1 MAIMTKLLNK
11 IKPKTLSEQAAE
23 LDQLTMAQRESVA
36 ASDEPIELRSAAVDL
51 LDYGATLITL
61 ASDCP
66 SVALQQQARQRIA
79 QLIDCDSIGLAKLT
93 EDGLDIMAQF
103 AIVGFCQNEVLLPQL
118 MDTITDTQFFYRIAT
133 QGVSARL
140 RELAADKISDE
151 AILKKLLKESRGK
164 DKLVYKIVKGKCDSF
179 RELEKQRAQIQT
191 DIETLCELLLAHS
204 KRSFDM
210 LFTSKADR
218 LFKRWEHLAP
228 HSLAVHSAIAEQAIL
243 VCQQTIN
250 AHAAEQSGVAER
262 KASEDSATQIL
273 QTIAHDLAALLA
285 QLYAIDDSEPPRNA
299 IIVSLNECQQRR
311 VAALALASS
320 NPHADKQFSL
330 FNEAIALQLQL
341 LEEHGSVAQQS
352 AALAQQSATDAAYH
366 AMQSRLK
373 DAALLPKSLLPQT
386 VVDARAAMADKQQQ
400 WAAHKQ
406 LLSNQL
412 RHVNA
417 LIGKANVALKDGQS
431 NQAAG
436 IRRSL
441 EKKCLELTRVP
452 PTVTAQIEQLDT
464 ALDKLLDWK
473 QYAVEPKQQ
482 QMIDRMQA
490 LVTSNDNPEA
500 LASKIKHLQEQWKSI
515 SRGFDGQEHWE
526 RFHLLAEQ
534 AYQPCKLYFTEQAA
548 VRVANLD
555 KRRAL
560 VAQLTEY
567 FTAQPWEIED
577 GQTMDWA
584 LVEKLIVT
592 AIRQWQSYAPT
603 ERKGNKLVQ
612 DEFDQILASMREK
625 LHEHREKNSQG
636 KQQLIDQALQLSDME
651 DNRQAIDKIKQLQ
664 IQWKTIGQAVRSDEQ
679 KLWRAFRKSCDI
691 IFEKRQ
697 QQSNEFKAE
706 LQANKVQAMALQ
718 SEVQRLGQL
727 TGQPL
732 LDARLRVKE
741 CQQEFRRI
749 GMLPKTA
756 STGLNKQLYQSL
768 QQFETAVAGQL
779 EADKVQVWEDLFE
792 ANDKIRRAQLTSDP
806 ALAETLHQQAKE
818 FIDSVRQWPK
828 GGLAALKH
836 KMSEGADITKQD
848 EYARALKTLC
858 IRAEI
863 FSDNPT
869 PAEDKAL
876 RMQYQVSQLQE
887 SFGHSGGESQ
897 GNLQELVLAWVAAG
911 PVATDLYVKLLTRF
925 RLST

>member
-1 MAIMTKLLNK
+1 MAVMSKLLSK
-11 IKPKTLSEQAAE
+11 IKPKTLAEKVAE
-23 LDQLTMAQRESVA
+23 LDQLAMAQLESIA
-36 ASDEPIELRSAAVDL
+36 MSDEPNELRRAAINL
-51 LDYGATLITL
+51 LDYGATLVGL

-66 SVALQQQARQRIA
+66 IVALQKQARQRIA
-79 QLIDCDSIGLAKLT
+79 QLLDTNSLGLAQLT
-93 EDGLDIMAQF
+93 EEGLDLTAQF
-103 AIVGFCQNEVLLPQL
+103 TIVGFCQNEVLLPQL
-118 MDTITDTQFFYRIAT
+118 LETCTDTQFLYRMASH
-133 QGVSARL
+133 GVFTRL

-164 DKLVYKIVKGKCDSF
+164 DKLVYNIVKTKCDFF
-179 RELEKQRAQIQT
+179 RDLEKQTAQTQT
-191 DIETLCELLLAHS
+191 DIEALCELLLAHS
-204 KRSFDM
+204 NRSFDM

-218 LFKRWEHLAP
+218 LSKRWEHLAP
-228 HSLAVHSAIAEQAIL
+228 HSPAVYSAIAEQAIL

-250 AHAAEQSGVAER
+250 AHVAEQLEVAER
-262 KASEDSATQIL
+262 KAEEESATQVL

-299 IIVSLNECQQRR
+299 ITVSLNECQQRR

-320 NPHADKQFSL
+320 NPHADKQFSQ
-330 FNEAIALQLQL
+330 FNEAIALQLEL
-341 LEEHGSVAQQS
+341 LEEHGSVPQQS
-352 AALAQQSATDAAYH
+352 AALAQQSATDDAYH

-386 VVDARAAMADKQQQ
+386 VVDARAAMADKQKQ

-406 LLSNQL
+406 VLSNQL

-417 LIGKANVALKDGQS
+417 LIGKANGAIKDGQS
-431 NQAAG
+431 SQAAG

-452 PTVTAQIEQLDT
+452 PTVTAQLEQMDA

-473 QYAVEPKQQ
+473 QYAVQPKQQ

-500 LASKIKHLQEQWKSI
+500 LASKIKHLQEEWKSI

-526 RFHLLAEQ
+526 RFHQLAEQ

-548 VRVANLD
+548 VRLANLD

-577 GQTMDWA
+577 RESMDWA

-603 ERKGNKLVQ
+603 ERKGNKPVQ
-612 DEFDQILASMREK
+612 GEFDQILASMRKK

-636 KQQLIDQALQLSDME
+636 KLQLIDQALQLSDME
-651 DNRQAIDKIKQLQ
+651 DNRQAIDKVKQLQ
-664 IQWKTIGQAVRSDEQ
+664 AQWKTIGQASRGDEQ

-691 IFEKRQ
+691 IFKKRQ
-697 QQSNEFKAE
+697 QQSNEFKIE

-718 SEVQRLGQL
+718 CEVQRLGQL

-749 GMLPKTA
+749 GTLPKTA
-756 STGLNKQLYQSL
+756 STSLNKQLYQSL

-779 EADKVQVWEDLFE
+779 EADKAQVWEDLFE
-792 ANDKIRRAQLTSDP
+792 ANDKIRRAQLASDL
-806 ALAETLHQQAKE
+806 ASAETLQQQAKE
-818 FIDSVRQWPK
+818 FIDSVREWPK
-828 GGLAALKH
+828 GGLAVLEH
-836 KMSEGADITKQD
+836 KMSVGADITKQD
-848 EYARALKTLC
+848 EYERALKTLC

-887 SFGHSGGESQ
+887 SFGHSGGESG

-911 PVATDLYVKLLTRF
+911 PVATDLYVKLLARF

>member
-118 MDTITDTQFFYRIAT
+118 LDTITDTQFFYRIAT

-179 RELEKQRAQIQT
+179 RELEKQTAQIQT

-250 AHAAEQSGVAER
+250 AHAAEQSEVAER

-482 QMIDRMQA
+482 QMIDQMQA
-490 LVTSNDNPEA
+490 LVSSNDNPEA
-500 LASKIKHLQEQWKSI
+500 LASKIRHLQEQWKSI
-515 SRGFDGQEHWE
+515 SKGSNDQEPWL
-526 RFHLLAEQ
+526 RFQQLAEQ
-534 AYQPCKLYFTEQAA
+534 AYQPCKLYFAEQAA
-548 VRVANLD
+548 LRLANLD
-555 KRRAL
+555 KRRTL
-560 VAQLTEY
+560 VSQLNDY
-567 FTAQPWEIED
+567 VSAQPWEDDDAKSI
-577 GQTMDWA
+577 DWK
-584 LVEKLIVT
+584 LTEKLIGA
-592 AIRQWQSYAPT
+592 AIKEWQSYAPT
-603 ERKGNKLVQ
+603 DRDANKPVQKKFDRLLDSLRSKLSAHQQQNAERKQLLIAQVDALLENSDKR
-612 DEFDQILASMREK
+612 AATEK
-625 LHEHREKNSQG
+625 V
-636 KQQLIDQALQLSDME
+636 
-651 DNRQAIDKIKQLQ
+651 KQLQ
-664 IQWKTIGQAVRSDEQ
+664 AQWQKVGVVPRKQEQ
-679 KLWRAFRKSCDI
+679 KLWRLFRASCDAV
-691 IFEKRQ
+691 FAQRH
-697 QQSNEFKAE
+697 QQSVEFKAE
-706 LQANKVQAMALQ
+706 LNTHKGVAEELIKEVLTLGAL
-718 SEVQRLGQL
+718 SGKA
-727 TGQPL
+727 L
-732 LDARLRVKE
+732 LDGRTRVTE
-741 CQQEFRRI
+741 CKREFSAV
-749 GMLPKTA
+749 GNLPKA
-756 STGLNKQLYQSL
+756 
-768 QQFETAVAGQL
+768 AVASISQRFQSAVTAL

-887 SFGHSGGESQ
+887 SFGHSGGESG
-897 GNLQELVLAWVAAG
+897 GNLQELVLALVAG
-911 PVATDLYVKLLTRF
+911 YFQDFATKLQ
-925 RLST
+925 